1 MPYIYEI
8 GHRVFAVILREV
20 HWAFAIHPLYPRRI
34 MLIEMIIGLAEA
46 MSLDLTILVPTTV
59 DIAHLS
65 VPCREKYP
73 DLL

>member
-20 HWAFAIHPLYPRRI
+20 HGTGEVYLLHPWRI